1 MWGLEGV
8 YRMHKLVLK
17 NGLLYTSV
25 ALRHEGKSVIVKDVI
40 VDTGAF
46 HTIIA
51 ADYLEAMDVGFSDDD
66 ELVKASGYGGTVCYS
81 VRKKIDLIECGN
93 ISVKDIKLD
102 FGEIDPNERVNGLI
116 GLDYL
121 RAAGIILDLVDLM
134 MYIKD
139 KDVSDK

>member
-1 MWGLEGV
+1 MN
-8 YRMHKLVLK
+8 KLILK

-25 ALRHEGKSVIVKDVI
+25 TLRHEGKSVIVDDVI
-40 VDTGAF
+40 IDTGAF

-51 ADYLEAMDVGFSDDD
+51 ADYLEDMDVGFSDDD

-81 VRKKIDLIECGN
+81 VRKKIDSIECGN
-93 ISVKDIKLD
+93 ISIKNIKLD

-121 RAAGIILDLVDLM
+121 RVAGIILDLVDLT
-134 MYIKD
+134 MYIKN
-139 KDVSDK
+139 KDVS

>member
-1 MWGLEGV
+1 
-8 YRMHKLVLK
+8 MHKLVLK

-25 ALRHEGKSVIVKDVI
+25 TLKHEEKSVIVNDVI
-40 VDTGAF
+40 VDKGAF

-51 ADYLEAMDVGFSDDD
+51 ADYLESMDVGFSDED

-81 VRKKIDLIECGN
+81 VRKKIDSIECGDIVVN
-93 ISVKDIKLD
+93 NIKLD

-121 RAAGIILDLVDLM
+121 RSAGVILDLVDLVI
-134 MYIKD
+134 YIKE
-139 KDVSDK
+139 

>member
-1 MWGLEGV
+1 
-8 YRMHKLVLK
+8 MHKLVIK

-25 ALRHEGKSVIVKDVI
+25 ILKHEGKSVIVNDVI
-40 VDTGAF
+40 IDTGAF

-51 ADYLEAMDVGFSDDD
+51 ADYLESMDVGFSDED

-81 VRKKIDLIECGN
+81 VRKKIDSIECGN
-93 ISVKDIKLD
+93 IVVNNIKLD

-121 RAAGIILDLVDLM
+121 RSAGVILDLVDLI
-134 MYIKD
+134 MYIK
-139 KDVSDK
+139 K